1 MTPSF
6 KFPAVL
12 GTAMIRASQ
21 SVPRLS
27 RSSQCA
33 ARPRGARADRTAYK
47 FSNMNVILS
56 IGGPQGRMANEGL
69 PHRVYLAPVSAPG
82 RAERCHIAH

>member
-1 MTPSF
+1 MTPSC

-27 RSSQCA
+27 RSSQSA
-33 ARPRGARADRTAYK
+33 ARPSGARADRIAFK
-47 FSNMNVILS
+47 FSNMNV

-82 RAERCHIAH
+82 RAERCQIAH